1 MVVVTGNLGE
11 FIKLNDTVGDVA
23 NQLLGE
29 IRIELQVKQY
39 KL

>member
-1 MVVVTGNLGE
+1 GKLGE